1 MPGAPIQLERM
12 AKLLSLVPYILAI
25 VILIGAIVEFSK
37 DSDKYKNSRL
47 KTTALVVLFLGSILS
62 LISLYQDNREK
73 ENSRQEIKRLEGKAD
88 EANDAQRDSTK
99 LFINSFN
106 ALHQEVSDLQTQ
118 VKTDALQKKAD
129 ALQKKLTSVQDD
141 LEATQKALAPGPK
154 ATLAFTFWPFNNPPL
169 PQRVALSTDAR
180 FPKNDDGSYHI
191 EFTVV
196 NLTDV
201 DALEGEFTLMICD
214 LCKFAKEPL
223 GFSKLPGQKDT
234 ERYQKFDRILPVTA
248 LAVMTADVTAPDIPV
263 FNVGIQYR
271 CRTCVISREASLGR
285 VLTNTSVQS
294 QMPKP

>member
-1 MPGAPIQLERM
+1 M

-88 EANDAQRDSTK
+88 EANDAQRDNTK
-99 LFINSFN
+99 LFMNSFN

-154 ATLAFTFWPFNNPPL
+154 AILAFTFWPFNNPPL

-180 FPKNDDGSYHI
+180 FPTNDDGSYHI

-201 DALEGEFTLMICD
+201 DALEGEFTLVICD
-214 LCKFAKEPL
+214 LCKFAKEPP
-223 GFSKLPGQKDT
+223 GFSRLPGQKDT

-263 FNVGIQYR
+263 FNVGIYYR
-271 CRTCVISREASLGR
+271 CRTCVVSREVSLGR
-285 VLTNTSVQS
+285 VLANSSVQR
-294 QMPKP
+294 QMPKPQ